1 MGHENLPFSKV
12 GRSPEKFENHCS
24 RALRVHRQCIHQ
36 WFSTRGARP
45 SEGRGYEKLEFP
57 SVMSVNDFKRIS
69 RTIRFDN
76 REKRSHRREKD
87 PLASIRDV

>member
-24 RALRVHRQCIHQ
+24 RALRVHRQCIHH
-36 WFSTRGARP
+36 
-45 SEGRGYEKLEFP
+45 
-57 SVMSVNDFKRIS
+57 VMSVNDFKRIS

>member
-45 SEGRGYEKLEFP
+45 SGGG
-57 SVMSVNDFKRIS
+57 
-69 RTIRFDN
+69 TIRFDN